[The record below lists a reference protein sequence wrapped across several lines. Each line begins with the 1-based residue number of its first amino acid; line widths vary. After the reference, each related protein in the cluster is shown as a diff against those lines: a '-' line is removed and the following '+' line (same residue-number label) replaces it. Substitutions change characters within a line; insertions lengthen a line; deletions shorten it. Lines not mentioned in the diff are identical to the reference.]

1 MCPRRSAGSRSRVIT
16 AGPSG
21 SDEAA
26 GRAADAFAALVGRG
40 WALPLPGAGATEERW
55 SGLGALGA
63 MDLPV
68 ARLAE
73 GHADA
78 RAILAEL
85 GGPDPGDGRRL
96 GVWAAEP
103 PTARLGARRAGGGWR
118 LDGRKAWCSGAR
130 TLTDALVTAEAGD
143 GRRLF
148 LADLTGGGL
157 RTDPTVWAGPGMVA
171 SDTADVYFDDVP
183 AVPVGG
189 PGAYVDRP
197 GFWHGGIGVAAVWA
211 GGARAVAARLL
222 STVAVRDPDPLL
234 AAGLG
239 AADVSVHSAD
249 AALRDAAREV
259 DAAPADL
266 PAARLR
272 ALRVRALVARSVD
285 DVLATVGRAL
295 GAGPLAHDPEH
306 AQRVADLSVYVRQHH
321 GERDLAG
328 LGELLRSQARA

>member
-1 MCPRRSAGSRSRVIT
+1 MIT
-16 AGPSG
+16 AGPSR
-21 SDEAA
+21 SDETA
-26 GRAADAFAALVGRG
+26 GRAADAFTTLVGRG
-40 WALPLPGAGATEERW
+40 WALPLPGAGATGERW
-55 SGLGALGA
+55 SGLSDLGA
-63 MDLPV
+63 ADLPV

-103 PTARLGARRAGGGWR
+103 PAARLGAHRAAGGWR

-130 TLTDALVTAEAGD
+130 TLTDALVTATADD
-143 GRRLF
+143 GPRLF
-148 LADLTGGGL
+148 LADLTGGGV
-157 RTDPTVWAGPGMVA
+157 RPDPTVWSGPGMAA
-171 SDTADVYFDDVP
+171 SDTSDVYFDDVP

-222 STVAVRDPDPLL
+222 STVAARNPDPLL
-234 AAGLG
+234 AAALG
-239 AADVSVHSAD
+239 AADVALHAAD
-249 AALRDAAREV
+249 SALRDAAREV

-295 GAGPLAHDPEH
+295 GAGPLAHDAEH

-328 LGELLRSQARA
+328 LGELLRAGARS